1 MSSAETQNVCFHCHL
16 PVPAGLEISV
26 LIDGKDQAMC
36 CYGCQAVA
44 QAIVN
49 AGMSDFYRYRT
60 ASPARPEALVPAFL
74 DQLKIYDKAIVQ
86 QHFVEHP
93 VPDGTASDSREVALI
108 LEGIVCAACIWLNER
123 HLNALPGVLE
133 ASINYSTHRA
143 RVRWDNNRIQLSQI
157 LEAISRIGYLAHP
170 YDPDQQQ
177 RLIEQE
183 RKQQLRRLGLAGVL
197 GMQIM
202 ILAVAMYSGEWWG
215 MEQQFSQLFRW
226 SSLLICV
233 PLLLFASRSF
243 FESAWRDISNLRV
256 GMDVPVALGIGIA
269 FAASV
274 LHTLKGTGAVYYD
287 SVAMFT
293 FFLLGARYFEM
304 AARKRSAEASE
315 ALLQL
320 QPAIA
325 IRLDHENGLDR
336 QTSVAVAELVVGDRI
351 LVRPGENIATDGC
364 VIEGRSGVNESL
376 LTGESMPALRGVGDP
391 VIGGS
396 TNTESPL
403 IIRVEKIG
411 DDTVLASIQRLL
423 EQAQSHKPA
432 IAQLADRIAARFVS
446 VILLIAAGVAC
457 YWWQAGNAAW
467 LQITIATLVVT
478 CPCALSLATPTAIT
492 AASGSLARI
501 GLLSNT
507 GKALETLARVTHF
520 VFDKTGT
527 LTAGK
532 LKLIKTLVLGDQ
544 TEHDYLQIAAALEAG
559 SEHPVGKALA
569 QNVAKKTLHAS
580 ELQNTAGGGVS
591 GKINNLTWYLGN
603 LAYIQEAGAAGIDE
617 RLITQHQLTAL
628 TLVALASDNRIHAL
642 FALDDS
648 LRSEAVALVQEL
660 RAAGKQLYLFSGDH
674 TAIAQRIANEVGIEH
689 VQANLKPGDK
699 LTALRELQQHGA
711 VVAMVGDGI
720 NDAPVL
726 AAADV
731 SIAMGS
737 GTQLAAASADM
748 ILLSNNVQHLATAYR
763 IARRTLAIIR
773 QNMLWAVGYNL
784 IAVPAAALGYVE
796 PWLAALGMSAS
807 SLIVVLNALRL
818 TRIESVKN
826 S

>member
-1 MSSAETQNVCFHCHL
+1 MSTAETQNVCFHCHL

-351 LVRPGENIATDGC
+351 LVRPGDNIATDGC

-591 GKINNLTWYLGN
+591 GKINNVPWHLGS

-617 RLITQHQLTAL
+617 RLITQHQLTTL

-660 RAAGKQLYLFSGDH
+660 RAAGKRLYLFSGDH
-674 TAIAQRIANEVGIEH
+674 TAIAQRIADEVSIEH

-699 LTALRELQQHGA
+699 LIALRELQQHGA